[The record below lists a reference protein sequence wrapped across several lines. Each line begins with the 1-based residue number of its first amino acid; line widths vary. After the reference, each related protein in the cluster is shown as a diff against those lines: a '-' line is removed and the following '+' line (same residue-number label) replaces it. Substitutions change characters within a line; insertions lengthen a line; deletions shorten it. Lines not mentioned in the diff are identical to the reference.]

1 MKNTVIRLVFV
12 VACTV
17 SLVVTSDIE
26 KLIRENNE
34 KRILQGKRI
43 LFKFTISF
51 RKWIRNWIRIGIR
64 WPWRNCF
71 RNWNRNREC
80 KFRSRWS
87 KSNGLGIGYGIASG
101 PGA

>member
-1 MKNTVIRLVFV
+1 MKKEFFKVKEFCSN
-12 VACTV
+12 
-17 SLVVTSDIE
+17 
-26 KLIRENNE
+26 
-34 KRILQGKRI
+34 LQ
-43 LFKFTISF
+43 FSF